1 MKVPSFLLRR
11 LYVKGSL
18 AATPDGFTFQLLNRL
33 GAGYAKRLFPLT
45 LDGEALD
52 AAATTF
58 AIDGKETR
66 FDAVSES
73 TPFTLALNKTTT
85 VAYRGGAIAP
95 GPHTVGMSFEAAGLG
110 ELGFA
115 FTDEAAPG
123 SSDSSR
129 SSE

>member
-1 MKVPSFLLRR
+1 MKVPAFLLRR

-18 AATPDGFTFQLLNRL
+18 TATADGFAFQLLNRL

-58 AIDGKETR
+58 AIDGKEAR

-73 TPFTLALNKTTT
+73 APFTLALNKTTT
-85 VAYRGGAIAP
+85 VSYRGAAIAP
-95 GPHTVGMSFEAAGLG
+95 GPHTVGMSFEVAGLG
-110 ELGFA
+110 ELGFT
-115 FTDEAAPG
+115 FTDEAAPARP
-123 SSDSSR
+123 SDESFA
-129 SSE
+129 

>member
-1 MKVPSFLLRR
+1 MKVPAFLLRR

-66 FDAVSES
+66 FDAVSET
-73 TPFTLALNKTTT
+73 TPFTLALNKKTTI
-85 VAYRGGAIAP
+85 AYRGGAIAP

-115 FTDEAAPG
+115 FTDDAAPG
-123 SSDSSR
+123 SDSPR